1 MLIIQLAV
9 LFLFLALG
17 ELVVY
22 LTGIPVPSSIIGM
35 LLLTLALQLRII
47 RLRHVA
53 GVADFLVGNLGFFF
67 VPAGVALLGY
77 FDLIRNQWVAIVGAS
92 AISTFIVIG
101 ITGWVHQI
109 IRQSTHH
116 RPSSRN
122 THTTPK
128 DTE

>member
-53 GVADFLVGNLGFFF
+53 GVADFLV
-67 VPAGVALLGY
+67 
-77 FDLIRNQWVAIVGAS
+77 
-92 AISTFIVIG
+92 AISDSF
-101 ITGWVHQI
+101 
-109 IRQSTHH
+109 
-116 RPSSRN
+116 SSRPEWPCWDIS
-122 THTTPK
+122 TSSVTSG
-128 DTE
+128 

>member
-9 LFLFLALG
+9 LFLFLAIG

-22 LTGIPVPSSIIGM
+22 LTEIPVPSSIIGM

-77 FDLIRNQWVAIVGAS
+77 FDLIREQWVAIVGAS
-92 AISTFIVIG
+92 VISTFIVIG

-109 IRQSTHH
+109 TRKSSHH
-116 RPSSRN
+116 HHHNNNNRPMPQKS
-122 THTTPK
+122 
-128 DTE
+128 